1 MFFGWYQIQI
11 SHLFLLR
18 SYFVVSIF
26 SINSNVVLCTCVC
39 LCACI
44 LGCLNALSLYSN
56 ASVCFYLN
64 CNFNQY
70 ICMLNACWVKRSTRS
85 LSKPSNWQPSFDQC
99 TMTPFGT
106 VVDEPIPFNT
116 TIIRIFTPPFLIH
129 LSLSL
134 SHELSSM
141 CGTNWSYRFKCG
153 LKLIEST
160 PLPPNPSIQF
170 ECCAYFWV
178 DVRDG
183 NSKHFSFHLYIL
195 CTLCLICF
203 ICRVVI
209 YHYTRM

>member
-1 MFFGWYQIQI
+1 M
-11 SHLFLLR
+11 
-18 SYFVVSIF
+18 
-26 SINSNVVLCTCVC
+26 CVRV
-39 LCACI
+39 CACI
-44 LGCLNALSLYSN
+44 SLGCLNALSLYSN

-64 CNFNQY
+64 CNFN
-70 ICMLNACWVKRSTRS
+70 CTFACWTPVESNDQPEAYPNHQTGSHHLISVQWHRSVPLWTS
-85 LSKPSNWQPSFDQC
+85 QYYLIQLSFV
-99 TMTPFGT
+99 FL
-106 VVDEPIPFNT
+106 
-116 TIIRIFTPPFLIH
+116 RPPFLFIY